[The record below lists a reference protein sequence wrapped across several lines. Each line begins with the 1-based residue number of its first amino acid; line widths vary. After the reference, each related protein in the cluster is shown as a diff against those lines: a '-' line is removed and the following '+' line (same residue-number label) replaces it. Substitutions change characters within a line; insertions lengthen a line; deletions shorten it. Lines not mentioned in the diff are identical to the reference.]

1 MNFLNSS
8 ITKTEKATEIII
20 IQSPVESTFVE
31 RRLPISMEVSG
42 IETSANWTKNN
53 NRANE
58 HKNA

>member
-1 MNFLNSS
+1 M
-8 ITKTEKATEIII
+8 TKTEKATEIII
-20 IQSPVESTFVE
+20 IQSPVESTLVE